1 MSTAINNE
9 HQRQR
14 QLSFCP
20 RPDQSPADLAVLILG
35 SFPGVQSLVLLDRN
49 RIDISYNLLETSL
62 DELLEQLTNAG
73 LEVAGSLMERISRA
87 LCIYTEGVQR
97 ENLGIEPRYRS
108 AFTRKIFI
116 QRYQKLDH
124 QCRDTRPDVWRQYR

>member
-14 QLSFCP
+14 ELSFCP
-20 RPDQSPADLAVLILG
+20 RPDQAPADLAVLILG

-62 DELLEQLTNAG
+62 DELLEQLANAG

-87 LCIYTEGVQR
+87 LCIYTEGIQR